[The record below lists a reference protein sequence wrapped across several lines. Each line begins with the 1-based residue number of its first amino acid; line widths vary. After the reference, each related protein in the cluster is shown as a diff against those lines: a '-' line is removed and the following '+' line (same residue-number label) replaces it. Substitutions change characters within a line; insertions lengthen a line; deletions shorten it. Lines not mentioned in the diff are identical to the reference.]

1 METRNPARAGIFAD
15 ALPFLHP
22 QVMEEVL
29 GELLFLRD
37 PVCLPSL
44 ERLIFQDAKGT
55 RLLLTCVQTL
65 ASIPGP
71 KAEKLLVR
79 ILTDVAMEMPA
90 RRMALSALVRNQS
103 AEVDHALRT
112 FSKSS
117 PTDPMAAEAAKALA
131 NLGR

>member
-1 METRNPARAGIFAD
+1 
-15 ALPFLHP
+15 
-22 QVMEEVL
+22 
-29 GELLFLRD
+29 
-37 PVCLPSL
+37 LPSL

-71 KAEKLLVR
+71 RAEKLLIRV
-79 ILTDVAMEMPA
+79 LTDSAMETPA
-90 RRMALSALVRNQS
+90 RRMALSALTRSHS
-103 AEVDHALRT
+103 AEIDHAIRT

-117 PTDPMAAEAAKALA
+117 TTDPMATEAAKALQ